1 MDAPEWV
8 SVESLA
14 PGQSLDISVK
24 MRSPSTLGISQ
35 GQWKI
40 YTRTMVP
47 FGGLLNES
55 VMILA

>member
-47 FGGLLNES
+47 FGGL
-55 VMILA
+55 